1 MTKDDKSKTTAD
13 VPAKQSGGIGRS
25 IKSYFQFT
33 TKTPVVPNNE
43 TNNITT
49 STPTKKRKKKAVDT
63 ESPTSSSS
71 GEDMASMHEETPPP
85 KPSTRNGSP
94 NKTIVIKSPTK
105 PTLPEG
111 ATECTY
117 ACPSIGEGWTQNVVA
132 RKSSDVV
139 DRYYFDPD
147 GHKFRSMAEVNRYLN
162 RHADNNKVLPTA
174 QMETTPTTLGKKK
187 KPSSSKKQVPSKTEK
202 PKISILETMNNKT
215 GQTKKPRYR
224 IGSIVSKVFINDNT
238 VVEQQYTGKVTTY
251 DDKEMIYSITYEDG
265 DQEEMSEAELG
276 KIITLKEDDTKVVVK
291 RKKEKT
297 VGDDKSAVAKKKRRT
312 CSSFNTTAVDND
324 DADVDGDEALV
335 GGITPRRSAK
345 KNVTYFTK
353 SDSEMDSD
361 EEDSNDDERIKPKK
375 KAKMAVAKSNKSGN
389 GKKRIAIDSDS
400 DEFEL
405 GPDVADDDD
414 ESIAADSEDDF
425 DSDSSTNN
433 NKKPASR
440 KGGKKP
446 AVVAKKRTK
455 ATGAIKDDDDNNNDN
470 EDDED
475 GENVTESIEA
485 LCKRRFNES
494 KPMNNPQALP
504 ADGPYVEP
512 VGIDATDGIVEGIIG
527 RMVQKVGHL
536 LLATTKRDDVDREK
550 GELNFPIKLN
560 TACSGTDAP
569 SIAMGMIKE
578 SLDRFCASTEGHAFK
593 YEHNMSCEIEP
604 FKQAYIGRNFP
615 GTLLFPDITKLTEK
629 ETVVDVYGREQTIPR
644 GNLFVAGTSCKDFS
658 MLKSCHRKDI
668 EDKGTSGE
676 TFLAAVEYLEQE
688 QPSVA
693 IFENVVNAPWDKMQE
708 YIRGRLQLSE
718 RNTIK
723 NIGGIKKASELSHG
737 LISFDSPDLVTNSSC
752 EII

>member
-1 MTKDDKSKTTAD
+1 M
-13 VPAKQSGGIGRS
+13 
-25 IKSYFQFT
+25 
-33 TKTPVVPNNE
+33 
-43 TNNITT
+43 
-49 STPTKKRKKKAVDT
+49 
-63 ESPTSSSS
+63 
-71 GEDMASMHEETPPP
+71 
-85 KPSTRNGSP
+85 
-94 NKTIVIKSPTK
+94 
-105 PTLPEG
+105 
-111 ATECTY
+111 
-117 ACPSIGEGWTQNVVA
+117 A

-139 DRYYFDPD
+139 DRYFFAPD
-147 GHKFRSMAEVNRYLN
+147 GQKFRSVVEVNRYLN
-162 RHADNNKVLPTA
+162 RVADNTNNNAKNAVQKMKLS
-174 QMETTPTTLGKKK
+174 TTLDKKKK
-187 KPSSSKKQVPSKTEK
+187 KPSSSSSKKEARTKKMEK
-202 PKISILETMNNKT
+202 SKISILDTVNKTT
-215 GQTKKPRYR
+215 GQTKMPRYR
-224 IGSIVSKVFINDNT
+224 IGSIVSKVFINDDT
-238 VVEQQYTGKVTTY
+238 GIEQQYTGKVMTY

-265 DQEEMSEAELG
+265 DEEEMSEIELG
-276 KIITLKEDDTKVVVK
+276 KIITLKEDDNKVIGK
-291 RKKEKT
+291 RKKEKISIM
-297 VGDDKSAVAKKKRRT
+297 GDDKVVVAKKKRCT
-312 CSSFNTTAVDND
+312 SASFNTKAVND
-324 DADVDGDEALV
+324 EDDHEDDDVDDDEMLV
-335 GGITPRRSAK
+335 GGRAPRRSAK
-345 KNVTYFTK
+345 KKVTYFTK

-361 EEDSNDDERIKPKK
+361 EEDSNDDDEVIKSKLKPKK
-375 KAKMAVAKSNKSGN
+375 GAKMAAVKSNKVSN
-389 GKKRIAIDSDS
+389 GKKRMTIDSDS

-405 GPDVADDDD
+405 EPDIADDDD
-414 ESIAADSEDDF
+414 ESIAADSEEDF
-425 DSDSSTNN
+425 DSEEEESTENK
-433 NKKPASR
+433 KKPASSM
-440 KGGKKP
+440 GGKKP
-446 AVVAKKRTK
+446 DAINKRTT
-455 ATGAIKDDDDNNNDN
+455 ATGVLNYDEDNNDDDDD

-475 GENVTESIEA
+475 GGNVTESIEA

-494 KPMNNPQALP
+494 KPMNNPQPLP

-536 LLATTKRDDVDREK
+536 LLAATKHDDVDREK

-578 SLDRFCASTEGHAFK
+578 SLDRFCSSSQQSATTEGHGFK

-723 NIGGIKKASELSHG
+723 NIGGIKKASELSPVS
-737 LISFDSPDLVTNSSC
+737 ISFFFPPDLVTNSSC
-752 EII
+752 ENI

>member
-1 MTKDDKSKTTAD
+1 MGAGKWSLAIGVDRPHIITMTKDDKSKKTD
-13 VPAKQSGGIGRS
+13 DIPAKKSGGIGRS
-25 IKSYFQFT
+25 IKSYFQST
-33 TKTPVVPNNE
+33 TRT
-43 TNNITT
+43 
-49 STPTKKRKKKAVDT
+49 TPTKKKT

-71 GEDMASMHEETPPP
+71 SGEDMTSTGVHETPPP
-85 KPSTRNGSP
+85 KSSTKNGNSTNAISP
-94 NKTIVIKSPTK
+94 IK

-111 ATECTY
+111 ATECTFP
-117 ACPSIGEGWTQNVVA
+117 CRDIGEGWTQKVVA
-132 RKSSDVV
+132 RKNSAVV
-139 DRYYFDPD
+139 DRYYFAPN
-147 GHKFRSMAEVNRYLN
+147 GKKFRSVVEINSYLN
-162 RHADNNKVLPTA
+162 PDTNNNAKKAVR
-174 QMETTPTTLGKKK
+174 QIKSSTTLDKKKK
-187 KPSSSKKQVPSKTEK
+187 KPSSSKKEGPKTGN
-202 PKISILETMNNKT
+202 PKISILDTVNKTT

-224 IGSIVSKVFINDNT
+224 IGSVVSKVFLNDDT
-238 VVEQQYTGKVTTY
+238 GKEQSYTGKITTY
-251 DDKEMIYSITYEDG
+251 DHKEMIYSVTYEDG
-265 DQEEMSEAELG
+265 DEEELSETELG
-276 KIITLKEDDTKVVVK
+276 KIITLKEDDNKVDGK

-297 VGDDKSAVAKKKRRT
+297 STVDDDKVVVAKKKRRT
-312 CSSFNTTAVDND
+312 ASSFNTKAVDDED
-324 DADVDGDEALV
+324 DHEDVDVDMDDEALV
-335 GGITPRRSAK
+335 GGGRSQRRSAK
-345 KNVTYFTK
+345 KKVKYFTK

-361 EEDSNDDERIKPKK
+361 EEDSNDGEGIKPRKK
-375 KAKMAVAKSNKSGN
+375 GAKMAAVKSNKLGN
-389 GKKRIAIDSDS
+389 GKKRMAIDSDS
-400 DEFEL
+400 EEFEP

-425 DSDSSTNN
+425 DSEEEEEEESTKNK
-433 NKKPASR
+433 KKPASR

-446 AVVAKKRTK
+446 VVTKKRSK
-455 ATGAIKDDDDNNNDN
+455 ATTVMEDDNDDN
-470 EDDED
+470 EGDED
-475 GENVTESIEA
+475 GGNVKESLED
-485 LCKRRFNES
+485 LCKRRFDES
-494 KPMNNPQALP
+494 RPTNNPQALP

-550 GELNFPIKLN
+550 GELNFPVKLN

-569 SIAMGMIKE
+569 SIALGMIKE
-578 SLDRFCASTEGHAFK
+578 SLDRFCSSSQQSATTEGHGFK

-676 TFLAAVEYLEQE
+676 TFLAAIEYLEQE

-723 NIGGIKKASELSHG
+723 NIGGIKKASE
-737 LISFDSPDLVTNSSC
+737 
-752 EII
+752 